1 MEELRIK
8 ATVQDIL
15 NKGTKTFAKNIGA
28 DKVINALQ
36 DAEEKLKKASRN
48 AYIFF
53 EHSAKKDV
61 VWSKLTAYKYNEE
74 ELAYA
79 FDVGWFYES
88 NGDTNKNKV
97 IIE

>member
-1 MEELRIK
+1 MKVEEL
-8 ATVQDIL
+8 V
-15 NKGTKTFAKNIGA
+15 AKLKSYN
-28 DKVINALQ
+28 Q
-36 DAEEKLKKASRN
+36 DARVL
-48 AYIFF
+48 I
-53 EHSAKKDV
+53 KD
-61 VWSKLTAYKYNEE
+61 NEE